1 MKLKKLGAFA
11 ATGAMALALAL
22 TGCGSSNATSGSDAS
37 SSSSDDA
44 KVEKVD
50 GSKEYALVKDG
61 TLTVNRIKVGQ
72 REDRRY
78 TESDISKALG
88 KTAA

>member
-1 MKLKKLGAFA
+1 MNENEPHYSITEAAQILGV
-11 ATGAMALALAL
+11 
-22 TGCGSSNATSGSDAS
+22 S
-37 SSSSDDA
+37 
-44 KVEKVD
+44 VD
-50 GSKEYALVKDG
+50 TLRRWDKDG

-88 KTAA
+88 KSAA

>member
-1 MKLKKLGAFA
+1 MNENDPHYSITEAAQILGV
-11 ATGAMALALAL
+11 
-22 TGCGSSNATSGSDAS
+22 S
-37 SSSSDDA
+37 
-44 KVEKVD
+44 VD
-50 GSKEYALVKDG
+50 TLRRWDKDG

-88 KTAA
+88 KLAA

>member
-1 MKLKKLGAFA
+1 MSENEPHYSITEAAQILGV
-11 ATGAMALALAL
+11 
-22 TGCGSSNATSGSDAS
+22 S
-37 SSSSDDA
+37 
-44 KVEKVD
+44 VD
-50 GSKEYALVKDG
+50 TLRRWDKDG

-88 KTAA
+88 KSAA